1 MNLLLDFDGVLFNNK
16 NVHSIVADRSVT
28 FVKQRLN
35 LKTYR
40 EARFVNRALY
50 PLKGHTALI
59 FENDPD
65 AVLEYNKMVFDETLM
80 YMLPGLVN
88 TQDYDHM
95 MKVRRLRNRL
105 SDNVRVGLCTNT
117 TFSYCQEILDALG
130 TSVDELFDDVF
141 TSDYGLA
148 KPQTAFWNDVES
160 QFPERSPIVLLDDSL
175 LNIQGVQVL
184 KRPHWKSVLISDPES
199 LYLFLEFLV
208 SNNF

>member
-16 NVHSIVADRSVT
+16 NVHSVVADRSVA

-35 LKTYR
+35 LNTYR

-59 FENDPD
+59 FENDPN
-65 AVLEYNKMVFDETLM
+65 AVLEYNKMVFDEKLL

-88 TQDYDHM
+88 SQDYEHLAT
-95 MKVRRLRNRL
+95 VQRLRNRL
-105 SDNVRVGLCTNT
+105 SEDVRVGLCTNT
-117 TFSYCQEILDALG
+117 TFSYCQEIMHALG
-130 TSVDELFDDVF
+130 YSVEDFFDDVF
-141 TSDYGLA
+141 TSDYGLV
-148 KPQTAFWNDVES
+148 KPHTAFWNDVENH
-160 QFPERSPIVLLDDSL
+160 FPERSPIVLLDDSP
-175 LNIQGVQVL
+175 LNVQGVQTHSG
-184 KRPHWKSVLISDPES
+184 RWKSVLISDPES